1 MKKVL
6 LLLIV
11 VFVLA
16 KESLNGSLGI
26 SYKRGKYGTDNE
38 TTSTYFYGTL
48 SYKFYPFSISISV
61 PYIKTDT
68 VYKYTNEVNNNN
80 NDSASS
86 SERNYDDNGN
96 NRNHYYKVD
105 NNYYDDGSSR
115 SNERGSNSNNENSSQ
130 DNSSNN
136 NSSDDESSD
145 DSNTTKT
152 NVHSIS
158 GIGDMIVKFSAYS
171 YLSKGVY
178 LKNSVGVKLPTAKK
192 DLGTGQT
199 DYILEAQI
207 YKIRNYRDMIFYTL
221 GYTIT
226 GDATNKEYKDYLY
239 TNIGM
244 VRSFSFFRGGV
255 KYSYTQST
263 REGVDDA
270 HSISMFAMINNKIT
284 KVNYFYSMDLGL
296 TEGAPKFAF
305 SIFVSFPIE

>member
-6 LLLIV
+6 LLLTA

-16 KESLNGSLGI
+16 KESLNSSFGI
-26 SYKRGKYGTDNE
+26 SYKRGKYGTNNE
-38 TTSTYFYGTL
+38 TISTYLYGTL
-48 SYKFYPFSISISV
+48 NYKFYPFSISVSV

-80 NDSASS
+80 NDSSKNDDIDSKRYYYNRVDNDYYNEGSS
-86 SERNYDDNGN
+86 NSGNGN
-96 NRNHYYKVD
+96 
-105 NNYYDDGSSR
+105 G
-115 SNERGSNSNNENSSQ
+115 NSSQ

-136 NSSDDESSD
+136 NSSNNNSSD

-152 NVHSIS
+152 EVHSIS
-158 GIGDMIVKFSAYS
+158 GIGDMIVKFSAS
-171 YLSKGVY
+171 SSLSKGVY